1 MTTNPMNFLK
11 VSGIRIGEAA
21 RKRKIR
27 SGDILLAI
35 DGYAFN
41 EDTKEL
47 KAKFESGNA
56 PWLLTFLRG
65 DVVFDVL
72 FDEPLKSDFDLTDT
86 EGSEKAKAC
95 LKKHTYGLWNEY
107 KTFEVY
113 RDLHKKARIIE
124 ILKDPFAGLLPPIWM
139 LQNRL
144 FFPLA
149 SILIIYGV
157 TFIANI
163 YLCLVSVVLVG
174 IYTHRAQISLKR
186 SYCLFDE
193 KFLWFVSAGKSE
205 MDILEKI
212 MLLDPET
219 KCRQKI
225 DNETKP
231 TKEKITKILPQPAD
245 YLT

>member
-47 KAKFESGNA
+47 KAKFESDNA

-86 EGSEKAKAC
+86 EESEKAKAC

-139 LQNRL
+139 VQNRL

-149 SILIIYGV
+149 SILIIYATLSQIFIFVYCSGFSV
-157 TFIANI
+157 FTLIELNFLNVPTFFE
-163 YLCLVSVVLVG
+163 
-174 IYTHRAQISLKR
+174 ISFG
-186 SYCLFDE
+186 LFRR
-193 KFLWFVSAGKSE
+193 KK
-205 MDILEKI
+205 
-212 MLLDPET
+212 
-219 KCRQKI
+219 
-225 DNETKP
+225 
-231 TKEKITKILPQPAD
+231 
-245 YLT
+245 